1 MAEWFGEAPSNQKAC
16 EETAVKNHC
25 EIFHADDEDYFS
37 KVAYWTTPARNA
49 ATTAERS
56 ARTTPSG
63 SRLDAD
69 HALVARLPA
78 AAVNPENHGQI
89 LRAVGRVHIQH
100 LPFVRCR
107 VRDIPCHTLGVC
119 GGNERNGDEEEA
131 RDMFHA
137 VHPTAVDRCALDFL
151 TYKTALC
158 LSIRAVRTP
167 ATAAHV
173 HTLQGPEL
181 GPRSRR

>member
-1 MAEWFGEAPSNQKAC
+1 MSHDQQ
-16 EETAVKNHC
+16 
-25 EIFHADDEDYFS
+25 
-37 KVAYWTTPARNA
+37 PARIA
-49 ATTAERS
+49 SVCPDVLMDPTERGCNV
-56 ARTTPSG
+56 ARQGSHVDSG
-63 SRLDAD
+63 QQAVVDGHEDEAGLHESRWLDAD

-78 AAVNPENHGQI
+78 AAVNPENHRQI

-107 VRDIPCHTLGVC
+107 VGDITCHTLGVR
-119 GGNERNGDEEEA
+119 GGRERNGDEEEA

-137 VHPTAVDRCALDFL
+137 VHPTAVDRCALDCL
-151 TYKTALC
+151 TNKTASC

-167 ATAAHV
+167 ATAALV